1 MFKKILYVVLVVST
15 TLLSAQGRPSLV
27 EVAPITKGEVNPL
40 QKFVGTINFD
50 KKSTLVSES
59 AGLVK
64 RVNFEVGDKVK
75 KGAVL
80 VQIDSDL
87 LNAQIKSSI
96 ANLEIAKIKLKNS
109 KKDFERYKR
118 LVETKSITIQEYDTA
133 GLEYDSA
140 VQNVVALKASLS
152 QLNIQKRQ
160 KRVIAPFDG
169 VIVEK
174 NINISEWASEGKSIA
189 TIVNTH
195 SIEIIFNLPVNLV
208 YGLDSSKK
216 TYDIEIG
223 NNIVKAKFHSA
234 IPKGDK
240 LTRTFPVKFKT
251 NIKDMFVFDGQEAKV
266 NLAKKAKIEALIIN
280 RDAVI
285 KRFGGEMIF
294 VDNKGVAMMIPVKK
308 LGYIGQNVAIEGKGL
323 VEGMRVVVKG
333 NERVF
338 PNQPIKVLNDMKA
351 QVEQK

>member
-1 MFKKILYVVLVVST
+1 MLKKILYIVLLVSSS
-15 TLLSAQGRPSLV
+15 LVAEGRPALV
-27 EVAPITKGEVNPL
+27 EVVTILKGEVNPL
-40 QKFVGTINFD
+40 QKFIGTINFD
-50 KKSTLVSES
+50 NKSTLVSQS

-64 RVNFEVGDKVK
+64 KVNFEVGDNVK
-75 KGAVL
+75 KGTVL
-80 VQIDSDL
+80 VQIDADL
-87 LNAQIKSSI
+87 LNAQIKSAT

-109 KKDFERYKR
+109 KKDFARYKR

-140 VQNVVALKASLS
+140 IQNVVALKASLD
-152 QLNIQKRQ
+152 QLQIQKKQ
-160 KRVIAPFDG
+160 KIVYAPFDG

-189 TIVNTH
+189 MIVNTS

-208 YGLDSSKK
+208 YGLDASKK
-216 TYDIEIG
+216 TYDIEVG
-223 NNIVKAKFHSA
+223 KSIVKAKFHSA

-266 NLAKKAKIEALIIN
+266 SLAKKAKIEALIIN

-285 KRFGGEMIF
+285 KRFGSEVVF
-294 VDNKGVAMMIPVKK
+294 VDNKGMAMMIPVRK
-308 LGYIGQNVAIEGKGL
+308 LGYIGENVAIEGKGL
-323 VEGMRVVVKG
+323 IEGMRVVIKG

-338 PNQPIKVLNDMKA
+338 PNQPVKVLNDMKA
-351 QVEQK
+351 QVEKK